1 MFYPLNYKPL
11 LVIPIDIESLLP
23 EPRSG
28 VLAIVLMG
36 NTLSSNYDAKISQ
49 IFITTKYFPYYF
61 HVTSTIYLMKGV
73 VEIAKKKKK
82 RDH

>member
-11 LVIPIDIESLLP
+11 LVVPAGIEPILP
-23 EPRSG
+23 EPRSD
-28 VLAIVLMG
+28 VLTLIIGG

-61 HVTSTIYLMKGV
+61 HVTSTIYLIKGV
-73 VEIAKKKKK
+73 VDIAKKK

>member
-11 LVIPIDIESLLP
+11 LVVPAGIKPILP

-28 VLAIVLMG
+28 VLSTIVVC

-49 IFITTKYFPYYF
+49 IFITTKYFPHYF
-61 HVTSTIYLMKGV
+61 HGTSIIYLMKGV
-73 VEIAKKKKK
+73 VDIAKKKE